1 MVYCI
6 LFLLILFR
14 IRKLE
19 QAYRRALLE
28 ARAEE
33 LGLDPYSDEFMDVIA
48 GKAPAPTKDAAT
60 GREGATGG
68 VGGGEAVAPS
78 STPAADDPYARPSA
92 DYYAQRRPLDRCA

>member
-1 MVYCI
+1 MFIPIFSIFY
-6 LFLLILFR
+6 R

-48 GKAPAPTKDAAT
+48 GKTPAPTKEAVT
-60 GREGATGG
+60 GREGAGG
-68 VGGGEAVAPS
+68 LPVSGEAVVPS
-78 STPAADDPYARPSA
+78 ATPAADDPYARPSA